1 MDSNGRL
8 SISNSANYNKVFQ
21 SYSVEPYMSKYI
33 ELINEYMLYVI
44 ENMIVQDETYL
55 LFLIRRGIET
65 VMHCF
70 KILLM
75 YTKNLELTIFH
86 CKKALY
92 YYIEFIGQI
101 SDIALHH
108 SYLQLNSKDA
118 TLFVYKKTIYD
129 ISNTHRK
136 NFSLRQPEQDLLA
149 GLSST
154 ISLFNELLIYALMK
168 ERLRF
173 EKKETI
179 IHFSMEHTKSIVE
192 KLFSKQE
199 KEIAEKSDLCLYVFQ
214 ILQIYDIDTVKY
226 ISICENFV
234 RKLGK
239 RSDVDYQKLQSK
251 LQEKVYSP
259 ACEESI
265 KSLTPL
271 RFVNWVLSP

>member
-1 MDSNGRL
+1 MDNGNRL
-8 SISNSANYNKVFQ
+8 SISSTSNYNNTFQ
-21 SYSVEPYMSKYI
+21 SYLVEPYMGKYV

-44 ENMIVQDETYL
+44 EHMIVQDETYL
-55 LFLIRRGIET
+55 LFIIRRGIET

-136 NFSLRQPEQDLLA
+136 NFSL
-149 GLSST
+149 
-154 ISLFNELLIYALMK
+154 
-168 ERLRF
+168 
-173 EKKETI
+173 
-179 IHFSMEHTKSIVE
+179 
-192 KLFSKQE
+192 
-199 KEIAEKSDLCLYVFQ
+199 
-214 ILQIYDIDTVKY
+214 
-226 ISICENFV
+226 
-234 RKLGK
+234 
-239 RSDVDYQKLQSK
+239 
-251 LQEKVYSP
+251 
-259 ACEESI
+259 
-265 KSLTPL
+265 
-271 RFVNWVLSP
+271 